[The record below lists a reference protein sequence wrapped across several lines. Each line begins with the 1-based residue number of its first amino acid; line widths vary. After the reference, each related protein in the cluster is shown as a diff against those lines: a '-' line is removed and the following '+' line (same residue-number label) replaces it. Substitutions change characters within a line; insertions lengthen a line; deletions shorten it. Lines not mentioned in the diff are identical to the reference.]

1 MKPATFDT
9 AISAAKPRRPR
20 PRGSHRRDALDVYL
34 DRARDYRRLS
44 AEEERAQLVHLVELR
59 RKRWEAVLSEPAL
72 LPALLRRIEASL
84 DERAEPLER
93 LEAVIAGPDDERR
106 AVAVTLAELL
116 EQHDANGEL
125 VEALA
130 HDAPRAELPEAERD
144 AYAQRVSR
152 AMAEYCRARNRFVCA
167 NLRLVVKV
175 ADRYS
180 GRWMSLA
187 DRVQEGNLGLL
198 RAVERFDPQR
208 GTRFSTYAVWWIRHA
223 ITRAL
228 VNRGRTVRVPAH
240 LHVVFTKLRGVR
252 ASLEAELGRPATL
265 PELAKRAEVP
275 LDKAVAAVEAMELR
289 SVSLEGPSDDEEG
302 PAFPEHLGVGAPQ
315 AQIDAA
321 LDDRRNEAL
330 ALRALQGLD
339 PRERDII
346 EQRFALAGRPRVTL
360 EALGRCYELSRE
372 RVRQL
377 QNRALL
383 TLRREVE
390 SSPVSGLAFA

>member
-1 MKPATFDT
+1 M
-9 AISAAKPRRPR
+9 
-20 PRGSHRRDALDVYL
+20 
-34 DRARDYRRLS
+34 
-44 AEEERAQLVHLVELR
+44 HLVELR

-330 ALRALQGLD
+330 ALHALQGLD